1 MTATVHGFQTEVTKL
16 LNLLANSLYSN
27 KEVFLRELISN
38 ASDAID
44 KLHFLSLTQPDLIKD
59 DPNFKIRVRA
69 DKDTK
74 TLTISDNGIGM
85 TLEEANANLG
95 TIAKSG
101 TEEFVKRLSGDQAKD
116 SQLIGQ
122 FGVGFYSAFIVADRV
137 TVYSRSANVP
147 SSEGVRW
154 TSDGSGTFESENV
167 DVPERGTRI
176 VLHVKDDASE
186 FLNTWTL
193 REIIAKYSDHI
204 SVPVELYEVTYEQPE
219 EDKKDESSAADEAAV
234 KVDEN
239 AEGGQKSEPEKKE
252 PVEKWK
258 YVQVNNAQALWT
270 RPAKEISDEEYKSFY
285 KHSFDDYSDP
295 MIWSHNKVE
304 GELEYT
310 SLLYLPSH
318 APMTMMMR
326 EPHLGIKLYVQR
338 VFIMDEDEQ
347 FLPSYLRFVRGLIDT
362 NALPL
367 NVSRELL
374 QDSRVTRKLKAALT
388 KRAYALIEKLS
399 ADKDKY
405 RTFVANFNEV
415 LKEGVNDQSAD
426 QETLLKLIR
435 FSSTRN
441 TAASKDVSLDEYIAN
456 MKEGQKH
463 IYYLCADDYNK
474 ALNSPYLERLKAK
487 GIEVLLLWNQPIDE
501 WFASHLREYKGKS
514 FISATSE
521 DLDLGD
527 LENEQEKQAAAEAQ
541 KSHEDLIKR
550 FKNALGDKVE
560 DVKVTTLL
568 SDSPACLVVKNAAF
582 SYQMKIMA
590 KFQGMELPEDKGV
603 LELNPNHPLVQKA
616 YQEQN
621 ESVFKDYADLIFSQ
635 AVLSEQG
642 QVKNPS
648 EFIALVNRLLLGE
661 SAPVVAEKVEST
673 SSSEPE
679 EVNAI
684 PVEGSDKDS
693 SFKA

>member
-44 KLHFLSLTQPDLIKD
+44 KLHFLSLTQPELIKD
-59 DPNFKIRVRA
+59 DPEFKIRVRA

-85 TLEEANANLG
+85 TLDEANANLG

-101 TEEFVKRLSGDQAKD
+101 TEEFVKQLSGDQAKD

-122 FGVGFYSAFIVADRV
+122 FGVGFYSAFIVADSV
-137 TVYSRSANVP
+137 TVYSRSAKAT
-147 SSEGVRW
+147 SAEGVRW
-154 TSDGSGTFESENV
+154 SSDGSGSFESENI

-176 VLHVKDDASE
+176 VLHLKDDASDY
-186 FLNTWTL
+186 LNTWTL
-193 REIIAKYSDHI
+193 REIISKYSDHI
-204 SVPVELYEVTYEQPE
+204 SVPVELYEVSYEQPE
-219 EDKKDESSAADEAAV
+219 SDKKEGE
-234 KVDEN
+234 E
-239 AEGGQKSEPEKKE
+239 AEGESTEKKE
-252 PVEKWK
+252 PVEKWQ

-270 RPAKEISDEEYKSFY
+270 RPAKEITDEEYKSFY
-285 KHSFDDYSDP
+285 KHSFDDYADP
-295 MIWSHNKVE
+295 VSWSHNKVE

-318 APMTMMMR
+318 APMSMMMR

-347 FLPSYLRFVRGLIDT
+347 FLPSYLRFVRGLVDT

-374 QDSRVTRKLKAALT
+374 QDSRVTRKLKSALT
-388 KRAYALIEKLS
+388 KRAFSLIEKLS
-399 ADKDKY
+399 ADKEKY
-405 RTFVANFNEV
+405 TSFVANFNEV
-415 LKEGVNDQSAD
+415 LKEGVSDPNAN
-426 QETLLKLIR
+426 QETLLSLIR
-435 FSSTRN
+435 FASTRD
-441 TAASKDVSLDEYIAN
+441 TASSKNVSLDDYIAN
-456 MKEGQKH
+456 MKEGQSH
-463 IYYLCADDYNK
+463 IYYLCAEDYDK
-474 ALNSPYLERLKAK
+474 AINSPYLERLKAK
-487 GIEVLLLWNQPIDE
+487 GIEVLLLWNQPIDQ
-501 WFASHLREYKGKS
+501 WFSSFLREYKGKS
-514 FISATSE
+514 FISATAE
-521 DLDLGD
+521 DLDLGA
-527 LENEQEKQAAAEAQ
+527 LENEEEKQKAEEAQ

-550 FKNALGDKVE
+550 FKDALGDKVE

-582 SYQMKIMA
+582 SYQMKVMA
-590 KFQGMELPEDKGV
+590 KLQGMDLPEDKGV
-603 LELNPNHPLVQKA
+603 LELNPNHPLVKKA
-616 YQEQN
+616 YGESN
-621 ESVFKDYADLIFSQ
+621 ESRFKDYAELIFTQ

-648 EFIALVNRLLLGE
+648 AFIALMNRLLLADTAAG
-661 SAPVVAEKVEST
+661 
-673 SSSEPE
+673 EPE
-679 EVNAI
+679 VVEAEVVDAV
-684 PVEGSDKDS
+684 PVNEEDKSDNPQDG